1 MSRVSVGVVFL
12 SLGGTPELI
21 QMTQDAI
28 DSCVAD
34 DAPINFEV
42 VVCESIA
49 GVEYTGATTV
59 HPQGTPFNYNGYMN
73 SCRTLPEFDDCE
85 YIALCNNDLIFEKG
99 WASALIKKMKECD
112 VMSACPMD
120 PTVHADVKFEEGVCR
135 GHSITRHPRQIAGW
149 CIFQDLR
156 IYDTIKALDTQAQ
169 FWHADTAYASQLVNL
184 NLPHILVEDS
194 KVRHLNSKT
203 ISSSLIS
210 PHVRESYTTNSPTHI
225 QICHDQQRIEKGEL
239 T

>member
-99 WASALIKKMKECD
+99 WASALIKKMKEHN
-112 VMSACPMD
+112 VMSASPMD
-120 PTVHADVKFEEGVCR
+120 PTVHADVKFENGVSK
-135 GHSITRHPRQIAGW
+135 GHTITTPPRHVAGW

-156 IYDTIKALDTQAQ
+156 IYDIIKALDTQAQ
-169 FWHADTAYASQLVNL
+169 FWHADTAYANQLVNL
-184 NLPHILVEDS
+184 NLAHMLVEDS
-194 KVRHLNSKT
+194 KVHHLSAQT
-203 ISSSLIS
+203 IGSSII
-210 PHVRESYTTNSPTHI
+210 PEYVRNLYTTNSPTHI